1 MERHFHPDEI
11 LTILTLYWATGTI
24 GSSFRQYYDRGHT
37 PPRPTVTVPVGVT
50 MSAEAI
56 YRDLPR
62 TLAERSYADIR
73 QWRGPTVGGHFMPME
88 EPELLAADLRSLFR
102 PLCDG

>member
-1 MERHFHPDEI
+1 
-11 LTILTLYWATGTI
+11 
-24 GSSFRQYYDRGHT
+24 
-37 PPRPTVTVPVGVT
+37 